1 MPTTQTIITKVHLD
15 KTMNYAEYLRY
26 SEECFAKGR
35 TTSQSDELNTPKH
48 LEYTALNF
56 QRMKRIYSTTK
67 LREDLIAILANI
79 PKHQTWLILSES
91 WCGDAAQC
99 IPALQLMAEAAPNV
113 ELKILLRDDN
123 LNIMDAYLTGT
134 SRAIPKLICLDTKT
148 LAEYGTWGPRPKPAQ
163 EAVVTMKAQGVEHDE
178 MITQVHA
185 WYGKDRTKSL
195 QEEMVVLVQEW
206 SKV

>member
-1 MPTTQTIITKVHLD
+1 MPHKQTIITKAHLA
-15 KTMNYAEYLRY
+15 KAMSYTEFLGY

-35 TTSQSDELNTPKH
+35 TTSTSDDLNTPKH
-48 LEYTALNF
+48 LEFTALNF

-67 LREDLIAILANI
+67 LREDLRGALENI

-99 IPALQLMAEAAPNV
+99 VPVLQLMAETPSNV
-113 ELKILLRDDN
+113 ALKLLLRDEN

-134 SRAIPKLICLDTKT
+134 SRAIPKLICLDTET
-148 LAEYGTWGPRPKPAQ
+148 LEEHGQWGPRPKAAQ
-163 EAVVTMKAQGVEHDE
+163 DAVLAMKAQGMEHDE
-178 MITQVHA
+178 MITNVHA

-195 QEEMVVLVQEW
+195 QEEMLTCVQEW
-206 SKV
+206 SK